1 MNTGAFSILL
11 VILPCDIVI
20 RSQFDQ
26 PTYQMDTQ
34 ISLTGGS
41 SLPSPWRVTAEN
53 PVRMTPGLDYERC
66 AALHNELLEIG
77 WVGSGRRLEYDANDN
92 QAEVLHRRT
101 WFEYYGEDAERVR
114 SRLSPSLAAF
124 LERALVIDANHS
136 LFYYVSCLA
145 HPDYLWLNHQWEAE
159 DTEPDR
165 YMTLYVANDIAS
177 KLDGLV

>member
-1 MNTGAFSILL
+1 
-11 VILPCDIVI
+11 
-20 RSQFDQ
+20 
-26 PTYQMDTQ
+26 
-34 ISLTGGS
+34 
-41 SLPSPWRVTAEN
+41 
-53 PVRMTPGLDYERC
+53 MTPGLDYERC

-77 WVGSGRRLEYDANDN
+77 WVGSGRRLEYDANDD